1 MNQVYS
7 KKPPSPY
14 AALQKSR
21 WKTYGKVTHQLHQL
35 SLIPSI
41 WNRLHERKKKKIE
54 IYGIKHMEHPSPH
67 ISTQQYVFTKAF
79 SIHIYYGWFLH
90 SYFLRLF
97 LYCFNLSVVDILQLV
112 NWYNI
117 SIYDKENTMFYIKKQ
132 HGRFLLNICMSTR
145 MHWTLLPIPPPHP
158 HSLTK

>member
-41 WNRLHERKKKKIE
+41 WNRLHERKKKKNRDIRDQAH
-54 IYGIKHMEHPSPH
+54 GASFTTHF
-67 ISTQQYVFTKAF
+67 YVA
-79 SIHIYYGWFLH
+79 IC
-90 SYFLRLF
+90 
-97 LYCFNLSVVDILQLV
+97 LY
-112 NWYNI
+112 
-117 SIYDKENTMFYIKKQ
+117 
-132 HGRFLLNICMSTR
+132 
-145 MHWTLLPIPPPHP
+145 
-158 HSLTK
+158 

>member
-1 MNQVYS
+1 MGVLVLKVYPQIFDMLGMKVFKRAVMNQVYS

-67 ISTQQYVFTKAF
+67 IST
-79 SIHIYYGWFLH
+79 
-90 SYFLRLF
+90 
-97 LYCFNLSVVDILQLV
+97 
-112 NWYNI
+112 
-117 SIYDKENTMFYIKKQ
+117 
-132 HGRFLLNICMSTR
+132 
-145 MHWTLLPIPPPHP
+145 
-158 HSLTK
+158 